1 MKVTVENKKGLEK
14 DLKVFIDKKTI
25 SGFMD
30 EKYEEIRKDVVIKGF
45 RPGKVPTEILKRQ
58 FGKAVY
64 GEVIDKL
71 LKDTT
76 TKALEENKIKPAGQP
91 KIDLKSF
98 GEGKD
103 LEYIISVTELPEV
116 SAKGLSSIKVDEYI
130 VKIDPNETD
139 KRINEIAKS
148 QNNFKD
154 AEANYISKM
163 NDLVIFDYKGT
174 IDGIEFKGNE
184 GKNTQLVLGK
194 DLFIKGFD
202 KQLEGVKSGDT
213 KNVEVNLPENFPEK
227 DLINKSAVFEC
238 KVTAVRIPE
247 KVKINDDFAKNM
259 GAKDLTNLKE
269 LISKQINDE
278 YKNSL
283 AMITKKSILE
293 QIEKEKLD
301 QLPGNLIEQ
310 EVKILS
316 QGMKEDEVKK
326 NQKSLEEQAK
336 KRIKTG
342 LILNAFGEENKINV
356 SQEEINVEIQKQFRM
371 MPGQEK
377 IVKDYYEQNPAA
389 IESLRGQIYEEK
401 IIEEIKK
408 KAKTTKKEITKEEAE
423 KILKEENENNIKDPY
438 HLDIIGGGKL
448 LEHLKVKYSNYPY
461 INFHGAIIDESK
473 IGSISLYSF
482 ALINPGYLGL
492 NIVHALV
499 YGLPIIS
506 VKDGV
511 ESVFHSPEFEYIDNK
526 PCFIGN
532 ETDETSEYLKNII
545 MLANDFGRY
554 RSSVQN
560 TQVALSSISLE
571 NMVGGFVKALNY
583 TQK

>member
-116 SAKGLSSIKVDEYI
+116 SAKGLSSIKVDEYV
-130 VKIDPNETD
+130 VKIDPKETD
-139 KRINEIAKS
+139 KRISEIAKN

-154 AEANYISKM
+154 AEANYNSKM

-174 IDGIEFKGNE
+174 VDGKEFKGNA

-202 KQLEGVKSGDT
+202 KQLEGVKSGDI
-213 KNVEVNLPENFPEK
+213 KNVQVNLPENFPEK

-247 KVKINDDFAKNM
+247 EVKINDDFAKNM
-259 GAKDLTNLKE
+259 GAKDLANLKE

-356 SQEEINVEIQKQFRM
+356 SQEEINLEIQKQFRM

-377 IVKDYYEQNPAA
+377 IVKDYYEKNPAA
-389 IESLRGQIYEEK
+389 IDSLRGQIYEEK

-408 KAKTTKKEITKEEAE
+408 KAKTNK
-423 KILKEENENNIKDPY
+423 NNRFR
-438 HLDIIGGGKL
+438 LD
-448 LEHLKVKYSNYPY
+448 
-461 INFHGAIIDESK
+461 F
-473 IGSISLYSF
+473 SIFFPSRL
-482 ALINPGYLGL
+482 
-492 NIVHALV
+492 
-499 YGLPIIS
+499 
-506 VKDGV
+506 
-511 ESVFHSPEFEYIDNK
+511 
-526 PCFIGN
+526 
-532 ETDETSEYLKNII
+532 
-545 MLANDFGRY
+545 
-554 RSSVQN
+554 
-560 TQVALSSISLE
+560 
-571 NMVGGFVKALNY
+571 
-583 TQK
+583 

>member
-1 MKVTVENKKGLEK
+1 MKVTVQNKNGLNK
-14 DLKVFIDKKTI
+14 DLKVLVDKKTLEKYLN
-25 SGFMD
+25 
-30 EKYEEIRKDVVIKGF
+30 EKYEEVSKTVQLKGF
-45 RPGKVPTEILKRQ
+45 RPGKVPKEVLKRQ
-58 FGKAVY
+58 FGKAIY
-64 GEVIDKL
+64 GEVLDKV
-71 LKDTT
+71 LKETT
-76 TKALEENKIKPAGQP
+76 TKAITDNNIKPAGQP

-116 SAKGLSSIKVDEYI
+116 SAKGLSSIKVDEYV
-130 VKIDPNETD
+130 VKIDPKETD
-139 KRINEIAKS
+139 KRISEIAKN

-154 AEANYISKM
+154 AEANYSSKV

-174 IDGIEFKGNE
+174 IDGKEFKGNQ

-202 KQLEGVKSGDT
+202 KQLEGVKSGDI
-213 KNVEVNLPENFPEK
+213 KKVEVNLPENFPEK
-227 DLINKSAVFEC
+227 DLVNKSAVFEC

-247 KVKINDDFAKNM
+247 EVKINDDFAKNM
-259 GAKDLTNLKE
+259 GAKDLANLKE

-293 QIEKEKLD
+293 QIEQEKLD

-377 IVKDYYEQNPAA
+377 ILKDYYEQNPAA
-389 IESLRGQIYEEK
+389 IDSLRGQI
-401 IIEEIKK
+401 
-408 KAKTTKKEITKEEAE
+408 
-423 KILKEENENNIKDPY
+423 
-438 HLDIIGGGKL
+438 
-448 LEHLKVKYSNYPY
+448 
-461 INFHGAIIDESK
+461 
-473 IGSISLYSF
+473 
-482 ALINPGYLGL
+482 
-492 NIVHALV
+492 
-499 YGLPIIS
+499 
-506 VKDGV
+506 
-511 ESVFHSPEFEYIDNK
+511 
-526 PCFIGN
+526 
-532 ETDETSEYLKNII
+532 
-545 MLANDFGRY
+545 
-554 RSSVQN
+554 
-560 TQVALSSISLE
+560 
-571 NMVGGFVKALNY
+571 
-583 TQK
+583 